1 MEMWRA
7 HAPSEKSIELTVRR
21 SFTFVEDREI
31 DEGRQAHLIQRKAAC
46 ALVVEN
52 PFVGR
57 HVDDLQPLIEASV
70 PLGER
75 LGQMIV
81 AAMGEYS
88 VQGYGKGGLVGLGGE
103 PEHANALLTTVF
115 ANPIRD
121 AVGGGKSWISSF
133 QKRVPPSMQIDIPMA
148 CKDAL
153 YVRSHYDGMTLM
165 LPDTPA
171 PDEIAVIFCV
181 TNRGRINARVGGLK
195 YEEMQGVDGLV

>member
-1 MEMWRA
+1 M
-7 HAPSEKSIELTVRR
+7 ELTIRR
-21 SFTFVEDREI
+21 SFTIVEDRMI
-31 DEGRQAHLIQRKAAC
+31 DEGKKADLIQRKAAC
-46 ALVVEN
+46 VLVVAN

-57 HVDDLQPLIEASV
+57 YVEDLGPLIDASV
-70 PLGER
+70 SLGER
-75 LGQMIV
+75 LGQMVV
-81 AAMGEYS
+81 AAMGDYS

-103 PEHANALLTTVF
+103 QEHANALLTTVF
-115 ANPIRD
+115 ANPIRE

-133 QKRVPPSMQIDIPMA
+133 QKRVPPGMQIDIPMA

-181 TNRGRINARVGGLK
+181 TNRGRINARVGGIK
-195 YEEMQGVDGLV
+195 HEEMRGVDGLV